1 MLEHICTCILCH
13 NLHEI
18 PFHHVLGNSKM
29 AIILRHLITP
39 PPHTFP
45 PELCQSTPASAK
57 ATAHEPAIPSCP
69 CTQAPQTTSYYWITR
84 ALLYHI
90 SPLTDQCC
98 WRCQG
103 CSHSSAGQMTPSFD
117 QSSEPLPEAG
127 SYQETLAGQPLG
139 QGHETCACG
148 QTLGELE
155 CWTLSWRGEERE
167 RAKGSLLIR
176 YHQYNIIHAYTHE
189 SINFHCHV
197 SRKLYE
203 GSVMHRCTLPPPVL
217 LYESAWCHGNW
228 PMRFRL
234 ALVWFPG
241 HQTSRLRACDP
252 THWLAS
258 PPPTLH
264 NILTL
269 PASHRHNKLLPPSTI
284 SWQWH
289 TSTRAVSH

>member
-69 CTQAPQTTSYYWITR
+69 CTQVPQTTSYYWITR
-84 ALLYHI
+84 ALLSHI
-90 SPLTDQCC
+90 SPSTDQCC

-127 SYQETLAGQPLG
+127 SYQETLAGQQLG

-148 QTLGELE
+148 QTLGELG
-155 CWTLSWRGEERE
+155 CWTLSWRGEGRERE
-167 RAKGSLLIR
+167 PKDHYWSDITNTTSHMHTPMNPLISITMYLGS
-176 YHQYNIIHAYTHE
+176 YTKV
-189 SINFHCHV
+189 V
-197 SRKLYE
+197 SCIGAPYR
-203 GSVMHRCTLPPPVL
+203 L
-217 LYESAWCHGNW
+217 LYCSMRVCDVMAIDRWDSDWLWCGFQDTKH
-228 PMRFRL
+228 P
-234 ALVWFPG
+234 
-241 HQTSRLRACDP
+241 D
-252 THWLAS
+252 
-258 PPPTLH
+258 
-264 NILTL
+264 
-269 PASHRHNKLLPPSTI
+269 
-284 SWQWH
+284 
-289 TSTRAVSH
+289 